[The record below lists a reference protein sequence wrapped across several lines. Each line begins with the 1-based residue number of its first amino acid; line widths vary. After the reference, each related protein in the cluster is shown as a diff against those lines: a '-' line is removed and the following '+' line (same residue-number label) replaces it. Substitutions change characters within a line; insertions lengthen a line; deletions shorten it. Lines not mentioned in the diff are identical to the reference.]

1 MFYFY
6 FTPSFISCFFF
17 SVVLS
22 NRYHIYIIC
31 LYMLYNYMVCC
42 SFFIYNQQLNDIF
55 IYLSIYLSIYILLI
69 KYNILDDGNYLIYG
83 AIFIV
88 MVCVVAYVATKD
100 NKPNQ
105 NINKGTR
112 YINTVVINDRY
123 SGIRYLYTHYHI
135 DYRNN
140 GRQFQSILLSKN
152 GLLLY
157 YNYIICVIYKCI
169 YIYIYDDDDIMFICT
184 KIGSCRPCRLCG
196 NKIIK

>member
-1 MFYFY
+1 
-6 FTPSFISCFFF
+6 
-17 SVVLS
+17 
-22 NRYHIYIIC
+22 
-31 LYMLYNYMVCC
+31 MVCC

-112 YINTVVINDRY
+112 YISTVVINDRY
-123 SGIRYLYTHYHI
+123 S
-135 DYRNN
+135 
-140 GRQFQSILLSKN
+140 
-152 GLLLY
+152 
-157 YNYIICVIYKCI
+157 
-169 YIYIYDDDDIMFICT
+169 
-184 KIGSCRPCRLCG
+184 
-196 NKIIK
+196 